1 MPVSPQDFAL
11 WSRMTG
17 NPMPR
22 TPAEQMALA
31 PQVYQFNRQLEQRPS
46 GIRRFIDTAGR
57 AALGAGLLTGATLL
71 GAKLAQQAPGA
82 QPRRATSGFEPG
94 DLIPGQSESVGT
106 ITGQAG
112 KTMPEATT
120 PGSEEDLIAQA
131 IEHTEGDYSGFSSPE
146 QKSMDELRRQAL
158 QYASNVKLAG
168 EDVRQQVIGHRFN
181 PEIAPGIG
189 GLMLDDEPHVDNDVV
204 AAEPISQVANTSK
217 DLTESDPA
225 SDINQRVLPAQTQ
238 EHVLKERAEP
248 QPPTVAEN
256 LATQQ
261 SPVHSATKFVGK
273 YIQGAQEKAELARRA
288 FGNIPFEQAM
298 VLLGGKPPSAAPQPE
313 ATAQTEVTPA
323 SISVAPVA
331 REVKTASFSTNPYLS
346 AMSQAEGPSQTYGI
360 DPKRSRAISEMTF
373 YPGGELGVEL
383 QTKRGPKEYAYAM
396 ADPYREAVGQY
407 AEEGFPSG
415 MGQIGRIATPK
426 ATAVSI
432 GVQRPVGEGGVPTGA
447 ESKVLFKETPEAKDI
462 RLGLEER
469 AAAREA
475 SVEEGDRATFR
486 GSPAAAFLKKK
497 AIETIGKIAESPV

>member
-46 GIRRFIDTAGR
+46 GIRQFIDTAGR

-71 GAKLAQQAPGA
+71 GAKLAQQAPRSQA
-82 QPRRATSGFEPG
+82 RTATGDFEA
-94 DLIPGQSESVGT
+94 DELIPGKSEMPGKIEGYEGT
-106 ITGQAG
+106 VI
-112 KTMPEATT
+112 PEATT
-120 PGSEEDLIAQA
+120 PGTLEDLLAQGR
-131 IEHTEGDYSGFSSPE
+131 ETLEGTHRTTAEGRLEGPSPSQAAFSELGRQSRDVKRSDIYELSGAFDLPASQESQE
-146 QKSMDELRRQAL
+146 FLGKFAGKL
-158 QYASNVKLAG
+158 Q
-168 EDVRQQVIGHRFN
+168 
-181 PEIAPGIG
+181 
-189 GLMLDDEPHVDNDVV
+189 LDDEPQVDNDVV
-204 AAEPISQVANTSK
+204 AAEPLSTVGKVSGDVTAA
-217 DLTESDPA
+217 DPA

-238 EHVLKERAEP
+238 ARVAEARATP
-248 QPPTVAEN
+248 QPTTVAEN
-256 LATQQ
+256 LATKQ
-261 SPVHSATKFVGK
+261 SPVHAARQFVG
-273 YIQGAQEKAELARRA
+273 QAQREAEDFFNRALGLQSAQKRKELASQVTGA
-288 FGNIPFEQAM
+288 
-298 VLLGGKPPSAAPQPE
+298 SAQPAVE
-313 ATAQTEVTPA
+313 GTTIE
-323 SISVAPVA
+323 VAPVA

-383 QTKRGPKEYAYAM
+383 QTKRGPKEYVYAM

-432 GVQRPVGEGGVPTGA
+432 GVQRPVGKGGVPTGA

-475 SVEEGDRATFR
+475 SVEEGDRATFG
-486 GSPAAAFLKKK
+486 GSSAAAFLKKK

>member
-1 MPVSPQDFAL
+1 
-11 WSRMTG
+11 MTG

-31 PQVYQFNRQLEQRPS
+31 PQVYQFSRQLEQRPS
-46 GIRRFIDTAGR
+46 GIRQFIDTAGR

-82 QPRRATSGFEPG
+82 QPRRATSGFEPD

-112 KTMPEATT
+112 KIMPEATT

-158 QYASNVKLAG
+158 QYASNIKLAG
-168 EDVRQQVIGHRFN
+168 EDVRQQVIGRRFN
-181 PEIAPGIG
+181 PEVGPGIG
-189 GLMLDDEPHVDNDVV
+189 GLMLDDEPQVDNDVV
-204 AAEPISQVANTSK
+204 AAEPLSTVGKVSK
-217 DLTESDPA
+217 DVTTADPA

-238 EHVLKERAEP
+238 TRVDEARATP
-248 QPPTVAEN
+248 QPTTVAEN
-256 LATQQ
+256 LATKQ
-261 SPVHSATKFVGK
+261 SPVHTAREFVGRK
-273 YIQGAQEKAELARRA
+273 SRELQEKAELARKYMGTLSPA
-288 FGNIPFEQAM
+288 KA
-298 VLLGGKPPSAAPQPE
+298 LAALGGQEAVAAPE
-313 ATAQTEVTPA
+313 AQ
-323 SISVAPVA
+323 VAPTAIEVAPTA
-331 REVKTASFSTNPYLS
+331 REVTAASFSTNPYLS
-346 AMSQAEGPSQTYGI
+346 AMSQAEGPTQTYGI

-383 QTKRGPKEYAYAM
+383 QTKRGPKEYVYAM
-396 ADPYREAVGQY
+396 SDPYREAVGQY

-426 ATAVSI
+426 ATAVSL

-447 ESKVLFKETPEAKDI
+447 ESKVLFKETPEARDV

-469 AAAREA
+469 AAARES
-475 SVEEGDRATFR
+475 SVEEGDRTTFR